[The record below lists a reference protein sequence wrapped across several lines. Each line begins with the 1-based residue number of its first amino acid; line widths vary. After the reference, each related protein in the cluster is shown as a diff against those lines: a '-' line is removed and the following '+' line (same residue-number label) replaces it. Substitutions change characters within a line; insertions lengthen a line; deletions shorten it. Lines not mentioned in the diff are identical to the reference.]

1 MVQEKLP
8 FSKQLAYACGM
19 MGWSIMI
26 NLISVILI
34 YFYLPPS
41 DSGLPT
47 FITQAAVFGFS
58 NAIAIIASSGRI
70 ADAIYDPFIAQFSDA
85 SKNPKG
91 RRIPLMKIAILPSF
105 IFCFLVFYPLEM
117 QESGLNI
124 MWLVITLVLF
134 YISSTTYIIP
144 YSALLPEMAPSSEDK
159 VRLSTWQSVGYVF
172 GIAFASNAFN
182 ISTVMQGM
190 IDLDRLQGMQYAIF
204 LLTLLGAVFMYI
216 PVLAID
222 EKKYCVS
229 KPHSVPMRT
238 ALKQSL
244 GNKNFRRFLFADFS
258 YFMSVTII
266 TSGLMYFVK
275 VLLQLK
281 ESIGNSLM
289 MTMVLVSFLFYPA
302 VIYLSKKTGK
312 KVIVIFSL
320 VLLAL
325 VFLGI
330 FFLGMAGVDPRVQI
344 YTLVC
349 IAAIPL
355 ASLNILPAAILAEII
370 EKDTHDTGSNKE
382 GIYFAVRYFF
392 IKISQTVGIAVFA
405 TLLLYGKDPGDDA
418 GIRMNAIIGCILCL
432 IAATVFS
439 RFKENKK

>member
-1 MVQEKLP
+1 MNPEKLP

-19 MGWSIMI
+19 MGWSVMI

-58 NAIAIIASSGRI
+58 NAIAIITSSGRI
-70 ADAIYDPFIAQFSDA
+70 VDAIYDPFIAQFSDA

-91 RRIPLMKIAILPSF
+91 RRIPLMKLAVLPSF
-105 IFCFLVFYPLEM
+105 IFCSLVFYPLEM
-117 QESGLNI
+117 QESSSNI
-124 MWLVITLVLF
+124 IWLVITLVLF

-144 YSALLPEMAPSSEDK
+144 YSALLPEMAHSSEDK

-172 GIAFASNAFN
+172 GIAIASNTFN
-182 ISTVMQGM
+182 ISTVMQGLM
-190 IDLDRLQGMQYAIF
+190 DLDRVHGMQYSIF
-204 LLTLLGAVFMYI
+204 ILALLGALFMYI
-216 PVLAID
+216 PVLAIN

-229 KPHSVPMRT
+229 KPHAVPMRM

-244 GNKNFRRFLFADFS
+244 SNKNFRRFLFADFS

-275 VLLQLK
+275 VLLRLEEK
-281 ESIGNSLM
+281 IGNSLM

-302 VIYLSKKTGK
+302 VIYLSKKAGK
-312 KVIVIFSL
+312 KILVIFSL
-320 VLLAL
+320 VLLAF

-330 FFLGMAGVDPRVQI
+330 SFLGMEGIAAEVQI

-349 IAAIPL
+349 FAAIPL

-370 EKDTHDTGSNKE
+370 EKDTLDTGSNKE

-392 IKISQTVGIAVFA
+392 IKISQTFGIAVFA

-418 GIRMNAIIGCILCL
+418 GIRMNAIIGCVLCL
-432 IAATVFS
+432 LAAVVFG
-439 RFKENKK
+439 RFREK